1 MAIARTIAHTCIG
14 VSDLDRALAF
24 YRDGLG
30 LEVAGRSDLPQGT
43 VLVLLRCPQG
53 GDELIELAYR
63 PDNRSP
69 VSDGGPGAVP
79 SPAVGQRHVAFYVDD
94 VRAAVAALETAGF
107 AITRRPPPSGQGGS
121 LIAFVK
127 DPDGTDVELME
138 HR

>member
-1 MAIARTIAHTCIG
+1 MPIARTIAHTCIG
-14 VSDLDRALAF
+14 VSDLNKALGF

-30 LEVAGRSDLPQGT
+30 LEVTGRNELPNGT

-63 PDNRSP
+63 PDNRTP
-69 VSDGGPGAVP
+69 VAEGGPGAVP

-94 VRAAVAALETAGF
+94 VRGAVSALAAGGY
-107 AITRRPPPSGQGGS
+107 AITRRPPDAGQAGS

-127 DPDGTDVELME
+127 DPDGTDIELME
-138 HR
+138 RH